1 MRPSAGR
8 AMDAIAEVAAHPGIA
23 PEFSSNVASAIRA
36 AIPFDG
42 WCLFGIDPLTGLRTV
57 QFGQNGTEGTAW
69 MAQNEALMHDV
80 NSYRDLATAV
90 RPAGW
95 LSRSHQAARTSARLN
110 EILLPQSYSSELR
123 LVLKSRGLVWG
134 ALVLFRGKPGPVFT
148 DEDAVE
154 ICYLGEP
161 LAQAIR
167 TYTARGTLTPGG
179 TTPPAGVINVDA
191 ADRLSVSPEAQAWID
206 DLVPGGDDETYAR
219 DVTRVVFEAAHAL
232 RRGRGRDA
240 ACTVRTVSGRWMRL
254 EAIAQP
260 DDSDNVT
267 AVLHD
272 ATASQRAG
280 ALAAYF
286 RLTGRERQVVDQL
299 YAGRAAN
306 QIGRKLGIS
315 TFTVNEHLRAIYRK
329 SGSPS
334 RQELLAR
341 LI

>member
-1 MRPSAGR
+1 MKPSAGR
-8 AMDAIAEVAAHPGIA
+8 AIAAVAELSAHPDIA
-23 PEFSSNVASAIRA
+23 PEFSSNIASAIRA

-42 WCLFGIDPLTGLRTV
+42 WCLFGVDPLTGLRTV

-69 MAQNEALMHDV
+69 MAQNEAVMHDV
-80 NSYRDLATAV
+80 NNYRDLAAAAY
-90 RPAGW
+90 PAGW
-95 LSRSHQAARTSARLN
+95 LSRSHQAARTSPRLN
-110 EILLPQSYSSELR
+110 EILLPQGYSSELR

-134 ALVLFRGKPGPVFT
+134 ALVLFRSKPGPGFT
-148 DEDAVE
+148 DDDAAE
-154 ICYLGEP
+154 ICHLGEP

-167 TYTARGTLTPGG
+167 TYTARSTLTPGA
-179 TTPPAGVINVDA
+179 TLPAGVINVDA
-191 ADRLSVSPEAQAWID
+191 ADRLSVSSEAQTWID

-232 RRGRGRDA
+232 RRGRGNDA
-240 ACTVRTVSGRWMRL
+240 VCTVRTVSGRWMRL

-267 AVLHD
+267 VVLHD

-286 RLTGRERQVVDQL
+286 QLTGRERQVVDQL

-329 SGSPS
+329 SGSRS

-341 LI
+341 LN